1 MSNNTNQ
8 SSPVESALVES
19 SLVSK
24 LTCDYVKELTP
35 YESARRLF
43 SGGNYWLNANESPF
57 ANSYQLDD
65 SQFNR
70 YPSCQPDVVI
80 NAYTSYSGLTPEQ
93 VLVSRGAD
101 EGIELVIRAFCT
113 PGKDSVLICPPTY
126 GMYAIS
132 AQTFNIGVQKVP
144 LLEDFSLDL
153 KALEKIAQS
162 DTLPKVIFLCS
173 PNNPTGTR
181 LPQQQITAALDMFAG
196 KSLVVIDEAYI
207 EFDIEHSQ
215 TALLQEYDNAIILR
229 TLSKAFALAGIRCG
243 FTLASAEIIK
253 VLMKVIAPYPVSEPV
268 AQIAATALSPEGIA
282 TMQSQVSFLQQEQQW
297 LMTQLQSQTDMQLVG
312 AQFANFILYRSPQ
325 KQLLMNYLVEN
336 GLLIRDQSKQL
347 YLQDCLRIT
356 VGNREENQKLV
367 ALIQQFYQE
376 GKAA

>member
-1 MSNNTNQ
+1 MTNNTNQ
-8 SSPVESALVES
+8 SPLVATSLVEP
-19 SLVSK
+19 SLIQR

-70 YPSCQPDVVI
+70 YPSCQPDAVI
-80 NAYTSYSGLTPEQ
+80 NAYAKYANLTPEQ

-132 AQTFNIGVQKVP
+132 AQTFNVGVQKVP
-144 LLEDFSLDL
+144 LLEDFGLDL
-153 KALEKIAQS
+153 KALEKVAQS
-162 DTLPKVIFLCS
+162 DVLPKVIFLCS

-181 LPQQQITAALDMFAG
+181 LPQQQITTILDMFAG
-196 KSLVVIDEAYI
+196 KSLVVVDEAYI
-207 EFDIEHSQ
+207 EFDIDNNQ
-215 TALLQEYDNAIILR
+215 TALLQRYDNAIVLR

-243 FTLASAEIIK
+243 FTLASAEIIE
-253 VLMKVIAPYPVSEPV
+253 VLMKVIAPYPVSDPV
-268 AQIAATALSPEGIA
+268 AQIAASALSPEGIQ

-297 LMTQLQSQTDMQLVG
+297 LITQLQSQTDMQLVG
-312 AQFANFILYRSPQ
+312 AQFANFILYRLSQ
-325 KQLLMNYLVEN
+325 KQSLMDYLVAN

-347 YLQDCLRIT
+347 YLQGCLRIT

-367 ALIQQFYQE
+367 ALFQQFYQE